1 MKRRLS
7 NLIESLRLSWI
18 GAAAFSLQLP
28 AILLLT
34 FPGGIDANHIGGLE
48 LAASFLVMIVILAWA
63 ILGQTFSLR
72 TQHRLKGLGTFER
85 IHALAQ
91 TDLPDTDFPVAQPR
105 WIMLLGTPFPRWL
118 SLAFPCLVLLIWAA
132 MAGLSLAPETW
143 LIETIGPAWLDP
155 GFRLNTARVLIG
167 LLDLL
172 LLRQTFVDLTR
183 NARQTR

>member
-34 FPGGIDANHIGGLE
+34 FPGGIDANPVGGLE
-48 LAASFLVMIVILAWA
+48 LAASFLILFLILAWA

-72 TQHRLKGLGTFER
+72 TQHRLKGLSTFER

-91 TDLPDTDFPVAQPR
+91 PDLPDTDSPVAQPR

-132 MAGLSLAPETW
+132 MAGLTW
-143 LIETIGPAWLDP
+143 PPRP
-155 GFRLNTARVLIG
+155 G
-167 LLDLL
+167 
-172 LLRQTFVDLTR
+172 
-183 NARQTR
+183 

>member
-18 GAAAFSLQLP
+18 GSAAFSLQLP

-48 LAASFLVMIVILAWA
+48 LAASILVTFIILAWA

-72 TQHRLKGLGTFER
+72 TQHRLKGLSTFER

-91 TDLPDTDFPVAQPR
+91 PDLPDTDSPVAQPR

-118 SLAFPCLVLLIWAA
+118 SLAFPSSVLLVCAA

-143 LIETIGPAWLDP
+143 LIQTIGPAWLDP
-155 GFRLNTARVLIG
+155 EFRLNTGRVLIG
-167 LLDLL
+167 LLALL
-172 LLRQTFVDLTR
+172 LLRQTFVNLSHH
-183 NARQTR
+183 ARRTP